1 MVQLN
6 TTRTMTY
13 YKQEQKKK
21 KKKKKHQKE
30 DKNTKK
36 QHKHTRPNV
45 NKNSPFLP
53 KFSFSIK
60 NPGEMQNEK
69 KNVTTTAKTLF
80 GEMQK
85 N

>member
-1 MVQLN
+1 MH
-6 TTRTMTY
+6 T
-13 YKQEQKKK
+13 
-21 KKKKKHQKE
+21 
-30 DKNTKK
+30 
-36 QHKHTRPNV
+36 HTRSNV
-45 NKNSPFLP
+45 NKNSTLLP

-60 NPGEMQNEK
+60 NTSEIENEK